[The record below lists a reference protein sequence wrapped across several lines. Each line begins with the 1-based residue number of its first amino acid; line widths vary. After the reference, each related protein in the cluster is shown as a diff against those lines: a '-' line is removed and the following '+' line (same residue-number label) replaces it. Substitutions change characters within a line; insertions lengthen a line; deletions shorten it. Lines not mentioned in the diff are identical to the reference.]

1 MCIRDSIGVG
11 LVGSMHFAALG
22 DPETVLIELAN
33 LLLEPWIAG
42 IVLAAILAAVMS
54 TVDSQLLVASTSLV
68 LDAGIRTKYPLG
80 LSRVMVVLVAL
91 AAWVIAL
98 NPESRVLDLVAY
110 AWAGLGASL
119 GPCVL
124 YCLFW
129 KGTTGQGL
137 IAGMLVGGS
146 TIFVWR
152 NLTGGIFELYEIL
165 PAFVLATLAIYFV
178 SRLSNPNELKQS
190 ESGG

>member
-1 MCIRDSIGVG
+1 MQYR
-11 LVGSMHFAALG
+11 LVLVVFLTMRQG
-22 DPETVLIELAN
+22 TVQVVRAKMAHHLHS
-33 LLLEPWIAG
+33 LLLLLKAAEAEAVE
-42 IVLAAILAAVMS
+42 VLVII
-54 TVDSQLLVASTSLV
+54 T
-68 LDAGIRTKYPLG
+68 
-80 LSRVMVVLVAL
+80 MVVLVAL

-137 IAGMLVGGS
+137 VAGMLVGGS